1 MSRPNTFMVIIA
13 SVCDDTRHQECEYT
27 NQRHAIVQF

>member
-13 SVCDDTRHQECEYT
+13 PVHDHTRQQERDYT
-27 NQRHAIVQF
+27 NQRHVIVQF